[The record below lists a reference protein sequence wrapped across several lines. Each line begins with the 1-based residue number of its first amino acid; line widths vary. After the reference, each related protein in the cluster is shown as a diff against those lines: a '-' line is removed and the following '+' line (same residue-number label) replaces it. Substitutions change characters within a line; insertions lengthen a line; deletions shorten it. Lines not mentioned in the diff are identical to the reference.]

1 MADEMVTSKQSSQ
14 ASTFRSINILV
25 VDDDTTCLSIVAAI
39 LKSWNYEVVTVK
51 HPIEALCTLRIRGG
65 SFDLVITDVH
75 MPDMNGFELQKK
87 IHEEFKL
94 PVVFMSVD
102 DKDGIIL
109 KGLQSGGAF
118 FIVKPI
124 APDELK
130 NLWQYTVAK
139 KKGKTII
146 EEIGSNEEMS
156 VQETSQ
162 TDKGSNE
169 DVESTSSANKYR
181 KSTKESKRKA
191 LPKDT
196 NNFDKGENK
205 DDCTTPKKAKVVW
218 TNALHGQFLEAIRS
232 IGLER
237 AVPKKILE
245 LMNVPG
251 ITRENVASH
260 LQKYRIFLKRVSQA
274 SYKIQSATERNMVER
289 TFRSTFAS
297 GRPSSSMFN
306 RSQLRCGGYIPV
318 PNLGNN
324 ISCCSTQE
332 TSSTNFSMPRFG
344 CTQSLLLCNQGNLK
358 KPTIGNGSAKRPY
371 NHQTSLLLHGNTSGG
386 TGLMTGPNLFE
397 MYQQKNQLAPQTQS
411 FNNGML
417 NYNSTTCGVHG
428 YNDVG
433 ITGYGKM
440 GAFNN
445 SNNLNLKPK
454 PNGNSYKNNDAGYR
468 MAGDGRFAGL
478 GFKGGEASTNYNS
491 NNFLMNGK
499 QNNESMIT
507 MPLLSG
513 NFGDHLA
520 QEVITSNGFQSQ
532 GQVSPTTFN
541 RAIQQENNS
550 VTPMPSTPLV
560 QQNSFGNGQGE
571 SDRFFGLLDN
581 VSDFDSNSFL
591 QPFGEDDLSFNFLN
605 QINIQSPTQQD
616 GSFSQYHVEANLLVN
631 QQSLGQKPGGGEMVS
646 NFDSAKSQS
655 DEYVPSFEQNPSQA
669 SFVSS

>member
-1 MADEMVTSKQSSQ
+1 MADKMVTSSPSSQ
-14 ASTFRSINILV
+14 ASTSFRSINILV

-118 FIVKPI
+118 FILKPI
-124 APDELK
+124 TPDDLK
-130 NLWQYTVAK
+130 NLWQYTVVK
-139 KKGKTII
+139 KKGKAII
-146 EEIGSNEEMS
+146 EEIGSDEEMS

-169 DVESTSSANKYR
+169 DVESTSSANEYR

-191 LPKDT
+191 SPKDT
-196 NNFDKGENK
+196 NNFDMGENK

-218 TNALHGQFLEAIRS
+218 TNALHDQFLDAIRS

-251 ITRENVASH
+251 LTRENVASH
-260 LQKYRIFLKRVSQA
+260 LQKYRIFLKRVSEA

-289 TFRSTFAS
+289 TFRSTFAL
-297 GRPSSSMFN
+297 GRLSSSMFN
-306 RSQLRCGGYIPV
+306 RSQLRYGGYIPV

-324 ISCCSTQE
+324 ICCSTQE
-332 TSSTNFSMPRFG
+332 TSSTNFSMPRFE

-397 MYQQKNQLAPQTQS
+397 MYQQKNQLAPETQS
-411 FNNGML
+411 FNKGML
-417 NYNSTTCGVHG
+417 NYNSTTSGVHG

-520 QEVITSNGFQSQ
+520 QGVITSNGFQSQ

-560 QQNSFGNGQGE
+560 QQNSFGNGRGE
-571 SDRFFGLLDN
+571 SDRFFGLLNN

-605 QINIQSPTQQD
+605 QINIQSPTQK
-616 GSFSQYHVEANLLVN
+616 L
-631 QQSLGQKPGGGEMVS
+631 GGGEMVS
-646 NFDSAKSQS
+646 NFGSAKSQS

>member
-1 MADEMVTSKQSSQ
+1 MVTSSQSSK
-14 ASTFRSINILV
+14 ASTSFRSINILV

-87 IHEEFKL
+87 IHKEFKL
-94 PVVFMSVD
+94 PVV
-102 DKDGIIL
+102 
-109 KGLQSGGAF
+109 
-118 FIVKPI
+118 
-124 APDELK
+124 
-130 NLWQYTVAK
+130 W
-139 KKGKTII
+139 
-146 EEIGSNEEMS
+146 
-156 VQETSQ
+156 
-162 TDKGSNE
+162 
-169 DVESTSSANKYR
+169 
-181 KSTKESKRKA
+181 
-191 LPKDT
+191 
-196 NNFDKGENK
+196 
-205 DDCTTPKKAKVVW
+205 
-218 TNALHGQFLEAIRS
+218 
-232 IGLER
+232 

-251 ITRENVASH
+251 LTRENVASH
-260 LQKYRIFLKRVSQA
+260 LQKYRIFLKRVSEA

-306 RSQLRCGGYIPV
+306 RSQLRYGGYIPV

-332 TSSTNFSMPRFG
+332 TSSTNFSMPQFG

-397 MYQQKNQLAPQTQS
+397 MCQQKNQLAPQTQS

-417 NYNSTTCGVHG
+417 NHNSTTSGVHG
-428 YNDVG
+428 YNDIG

-454 PNGNSYKNNDAGYR
+454 PNGNSYQNNDAGYR
-468 MAGDGRFAGL
+468 MTSDGRFAGL
-478 GFKGGEASTNYNS
+478 GFKGKEASTNYNS

-520 QEVITSNGFQSQ
+520 QGVITSNGFQSQ

-541 RAIQQENNS
+541 RAIQQESNS

-560 QQNSFGNGQGE
+560 QQNSFGNGRGE
-571 SDRFFGLLDN
+571 SDRFFGLLNN

-631 QQSLGQKPGGGEMVS
+631 KQSLGQQDDEEFLKSVFAPGE
-646 NFDSAKSQS
+646 FDW
-655 DEYVPSFEQNPSQA
+655 DDNPGRL
-669 SFVSS
+669 

>member
-1 MADEMVTSKQSSQ
+1 MVTSSQSSQ
-14 ASTFRSINILV
+14 TSTSFRSISILV

-75 MPDMNGFELQKK
+75 MPDMNGFELQRQ

-94 PVVFMSVD
+94 PVVFMSID
-102 DKDGIIL
+102 NKDSIIL

-124 APDELK
+124 ARDDLK

-146 EEIGSNEEMS
+146 KEIGSDEEMS

-162 TDKGSNE
+162 TDKGSND
-169 DVESTSSANKYR
+169 DVESTSSANEYR
-181 KSTKESKRKA
+181 KSTKESKRKTTT
-191 LPKDT
+191 KDT
-196 NNFDKGENK
+196 NNSDKGENK
-205 DDCTTPKKAKVVW
+205 DNCSTPKKAKVVW
-218 TNALHGQFLEAIRS
+218 TNALHSQFLEAIRS

-237 AVPKKILE
+237 AVPKKILK

-251 ITRENVASH
+251 LTRENVASH
-260 LQKYRIFLKRVSQA
+260 LQKYRIFLKRVSEA

-297 GRPSSSMFN
+297 GQPSSSMFN
-306 RSQLRCGGYIPV
+306 RSQLRYGGYVPV

-324 ISCCSTQE
+324 ISGCSTQE
-332 TSSTNFSMPRFG
+332 ASSTNFSMPRFG

-371 NHQTSLLLHGNTSGG
+371 NHQTSLSLHGNTSGG

-417 NYNSTTCGVHG
+417 NCNSTTSGVHG
-428 YNDVG
+428 YNDIGV
-433 ITGYGKM
+433 TGYGKM
-440 GAFNN
+440 GAFNS
-445 SNNLNLKPK
+445 SNNMNLKPK
-454 PNGNSYKNNDAGYR
+454 PNGNSYKNNYAGYQ
-468 MAGDGRFAGL
+468 MAGDGRLVGL

-520 QEVITSNGFQSQ
+520 QGVITSNGFQSQ
-532 GQVSPTTFN
+532 GQLSPTTFN
-541 RAIQQENNS
+541 CAIQQENNS
-550 VTPMPSTPLV
+550 VIPMPPTPLV
-560 QQNSFGNGQGE
+560 QQNSFGNERGE
-571 SDRFFGLLDN
+571 SDRFFGLLNN
-581 VSDFDSNSFL
+581 VSDFDSNSFI

-605 QINIQSPTQQD
+605 QINIQSPTQ
-616 GSFSQYHVEANLLVN
+616 
-631 QQSLGQKPGGGEMVS
+631 KPGGGEMVS
-646 NFDSAKSQS
+646 NFGSVKSQS
-655 DEYVPSFEQNPSQA
+655 DKYVPSFEQNPSQA
-669 SFVSS
+669 SFVST